1 MRKCIIVLLVL
12 ACIGLASAK
21 SLQISIT
28 TNRTAPT
35 SVVVNGMN
43 FNNEINK
50 LQNEY
55 NQLAETLA
63 TTKASLNDYLYLT
76 LFGIKV
82 VKAYD
87 LAIVNALKNNDTAKA
102 LQLIQKRDALEQKN
116 LIILLQALTR
126 KVPATKYPSLGWFD
140 TAGDHHDFSD
150 VILMDKNY
158 DFRITDCYSNI
169 GESHVLK
176 GCVIHV
182 MGFLYEPSRTGSEF
196 KIVLIDPHGKKL
208 LLWDGSVGE
217 NFTTPDLTITWN
229 GCCFNITLNT
239 SSMTLGLKQLNLIN
253 GNDTV
258 SVQFVVVKPYLK
270 VYHYNGWTEIVTNRP
285 TIKVDGKTVH
295 PVNGVLW
302 IPEENPVIKY

>member
-1 MRKCIIVLLVL
+1 MRKWAVLLL
-12 ACIGLASAK
+12 ALVCIGLASAK
-21 SLQISIT
+21 SLQIYIS

-43 FNNEINK
+43 FHNEINK

-55 NQLAETLA
+55 DQLSKALA

-76 LFGIKV
+76 LFGMKV

-87 LAIVNALKNNDTAKA
+87 IAIINALKNNDTAKA
-102 LQLIQKRDALEQKN
+102 LELIQKRDALEQKN
-116 LIILLQALTR
+116 LVILLQALTR
-126 KVPATKYPSLGWFD
+126 KVPATKYQSLGWFD

-150 VILMDKNY
+150 VVLMDENY
-158 DFRITDCYSNI
+158 DFRVTDCYSSI

-176 GCVIHV
+176 GGVIHIT
-182 MGFLYEPSRTGSEF
+182 GFLYEPSKIGDSF

-217 NFTTPDLTITWN
+217 NFTSPELNVTWN

-239 SSMTLGLKQLNLIN
+239 SSMTLGLKQLDLIS

-270 VYHYNGWTEIVTNRP
+270 VYHYDGWTEIVTNRP
-285 TIKVDGKTVH
+285 TVKVDGKIVH

-302 IPEENPVIKY
+302 IPEDNPKVEP